1 MSSLRFDKWECA
13 SLTGSAVFRYNDGMV
28 TGCRRALFLIFMA
41 PLLAMAETAAPAP
54 PATNPHPPVTAQDKQ
69 RVAFAEA
76 AIRNLLMGANPA
88 VAPDKTSSVD
98 NLDLAL
104 GVTQQCLA
112 DPACVKKDARLQK
125 YAASI
130 MARFGGAVSEFKHL
144 HVIPWAIERFEKIR
158 AVTNADLQEPQD
170 NDSQP
175 KDAVSPTRLH
185 ADEYIMHAFARFQDG
200 LWYHLDTIVSEDTK
214 GNMLF
219 NRFFIIVMPSDGSS
233 LPPGVDC

>member
-1 MSSLRFDKWECA
+1 
-13 SLTGSAVFRYNDGMV
+13 MV
-28 TGCRRALFLIFMA
+28 KRPLAILSLIF
-41 PLLAMAETAAPAP
+41 LLPITALAEVGPPAP
-54 PATNPHPPVTAQDKQ
+54 PATNPHPPVTAKDKE
-69 RVAFAEA
+69 RVAFGEI

-88 VAPDKTSSVD
+88 VAPDKISSVD

-104 GVTQQCLA
+104 GVTQKCLA
-112 DPACVKKDARLQK
+112 DPACVKKDERLQR

-144 HVIPWAIERFEKIR
+144 HVIPWAIERFEKLR
-158 AVTNADLQEPQD
+158 AVTNADPQEPKD

-185 ADEYIMHAFARFQDG
+185 ADEYMMHAFARLQG
-200 LWYHLDTIVSEDTK
+200 SAWYHLDVIVSEDTK

-219 NRFFIIVMPSDGSS
+219 NRFFIIMMPSDSGS